1 MTSDVN
7 PESFGARHPVILSLQ
22 TATGR
27 LLPASLQG
35 GSLPHCGS
43 GVGGHRPIPVTEA
56 WRQGRVGSC
65 AFGLCPADVTTRF
78 DGVFWFGDFNFRLS
92 GARVAVEAILK
103 QDLGVS
109 VPALL
114 QLDQLTREMKKG
126 EAGRGE
132 APAGGGGQPPCR
144 LV

>member
-1 MTSDVN
+1 MSTQKAL
-7 PESFGARHPVILSLQ
+7 GHATPVTLSPQ

-27 LLPASLQG
+27 LLPASLRG

-43 GVGGHRPIPVTEA
+43 GVGGHRPLPVTEA

-92 GARVAVEAILK
+92 GGRVAVEAILK
-103 QDLGVS
+103 QDLGAS

-126 EAGRGE
+126 EAGGGE
-132 APAGGGGQPPCR
+132 APAGRGEARAPCR